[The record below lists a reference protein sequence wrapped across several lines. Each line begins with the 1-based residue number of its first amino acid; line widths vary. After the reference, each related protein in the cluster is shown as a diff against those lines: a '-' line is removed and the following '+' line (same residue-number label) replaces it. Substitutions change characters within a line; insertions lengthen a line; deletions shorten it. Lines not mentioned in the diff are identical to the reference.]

1 MSHICAKGGSC
12 KGSHPLICRD
22 YGCAVEQHR
31 RYQFSQ
37 QPPSGGDLDRAAKL
51 GDTLAAAQRCVDALD
66 EVRRRP
72 SLATTASFQLEA
84 DKAITAHTTALA
96 AYFKTSAS

>member
-1 MSHICAKGGSC
+1 LHAEGKHTDSA
-12 KGSHPLICRD
+12 LL
-22 YGCAVEQHR
+22 HR
-31 RYQFSQ
+31 AE
-37 QPPSGGDLDRAAKL
+37 LL

-84 DKAITAHTTALA
+84 DKAITAATEALA
-96 AYFKTSAS
+96 AYFAASAAHPPGQQSTLNPQLGEAA